1 MSYLKKGKALKK
13 IGMKYEAEN
22 IFWVPKEARWGYLK
36 DNAKDPKIGQIIDD
50 AMILIEKENPTL
62 KEVLDKRYARPE
74 LDKRRLGELIDLIST
89 IKLHKN
95 GEKDL
100 LGRVYEYFLGQFASS
115 EGKGGGEF
123 YTPTSVVK
131 TLVEMIEPYRG
142 RIYDPACGSGGMFI
156 QSEKF
161 IEEHAGRID
170 DLSIYGQE
178 LNATTWKLCKMN
190 LAIRG
195 LDGNIGP
202 HQGDTF
208 HDDLHKTLKAD
219 YVLANPPFNIS
230 DWGGNKLVDD
240 IRWKYGVP
248 PEGNANYAWLE
259 HIVYH
264 LAPNGVAGIVLAN
277 GALSSNTSNEG
288 VIRKNL
294 VDAKLVDAIVALPDK
309 LFYSTGIPVSLWI
322 LNRNKIDN
330 PKFRKRADEI
340 LFIDGRNLG
349 TMVDRRHRELSDEDI
364 KKIADTYHN
373 YRNID
378 GNYEDVQGF
387 CKAAKLEE
395 VREHEYVLTP
405 GRYVG
410 IEEQE
415 DDGVPFEEKMEAL
428 TSELGELFE
437 KSRSL
442 EEEIR
447 KNLGGIVMS
456 FNEWT
461 SIKLGELI
469 ESISIKH
476 DFEKDELIFLN
487 TSDVLEGKV
496 LHDNYSEVSKMPGQA
511 KKSIQKGDILFS
523 EIRPK
528 NKRFAYIDFDAKDFV
543 VSTKLMVLRR
553 KSSLINNKFL
563 YKLLTSDR
571 MLNYLQHIAEGR
583 SGTFPQITFSELKN
597 IYVLLP
603 SIQEQIAIAKTLDDL
618 DGKIEINNKINKA
631 LEEMAQAIFK
641 QWFVDFEF
649 PNEEGKPYKSSG
661 GEMVESELGMIPKG
675 WDSKSLLDIADYLNG
690 LAMQKFRPEDDEKG
704 IPVLK
709 N

>member
-1 MSYLKKGKALKK
+1 MSSAN
-13 IGMKYEAEN
+13 IGFEETLWKSADKLRGSMDSAEYKYVVLGLIFMKYISDKFETKYEELVEEGDGFEEDRDEYEAEN

-62 KEVLDKRYARPE
+62 KGVLDKRYARPE

-89 IKLHKN
+89 IRLHKN

-131 TLVEMIEPYRG
+131 TLVEMIEPYKG

-161 IEEHAGRID
+161 IEEHAGRIG

-202 HQGDTF
+202 NQADTF

-230 DWGGNKLVDD
+230 DWGGNKLTEDV
-240 IRWKYGVP
+240 RWKYGVP

-264 LAPNGVAGIVLAN
+264 LAPNGVAGVVLAN

-294 VDAKLVDAIVALPDK
+294 VDAKLVDAIVALPEK
-309 LFYSTGIPVSLWI
+309 LFYSTPIAVSLWI
-322 LNRNKIDN
+322 LNRNKKDN
-330 PKFRKRADEI
+330 PKFREREDEI
-340 LFIDGRNLG
+340 LFIDARNLG
-349 TMVDRRHRELSDEDI
+349 TMVDRRHRELSEEDI

-373 YRNID
+373 YRNLN
-378 GNYEDVQGF
+378 GQYEDIQGF

-410 IEEQE
+410 IEEKE
-415 DDGVPFEEKMEAL
+415 DDGIPFEEKMAVL
-428 TSELGELFE
+428 TSELGELFA

-442 EEEIR
+442 EGEIR
-447 KNLGGIVMS
+447 KNLGGI
-456 FNEWT
+456 
-461 SIKLGELI
+461 GYEL
-469 ESISIKH
+469 
-476 DFEKDELIFLN
+476 
-487 TSDVLEGKV
+487 
-496 LHDNYSEVSKMPGQA
+496 
-511 KKSIQKGDILFS
+511 
-523 EIRPK
+523 
-528 NKRFAYIDFDAKDFV
+528 
-543 VSTKLMVLRR
+543 
-553 KSSLINNKFL
+553 
-563 YKLLTSDR
+563 
-571 MLNYLQHIAEGR
+571 
-583 SGTFPQITFSELKN
+583 
-597 IYVLLP
+597 
-603 SIQEQIAIAKTLDDL
+603 
-618 DGKIEINNKINKA
+618 
-631 LEEMAQAIFK
+631 
-641 QWFVDFEF
+641 
-649 PNEEGKPYKSSG
+649 
-661 GEMVESELGMIPKG
+661 
-675 WDSKSLLDIADYLNG
+675 
-690 LAMQKFRPEDDEKG
+690 
-704 IPVLK
+704 
-709 N
+709 

>member
-1 MSYLKKGKALKK
+1 MSSAN
-13 IGMKYEAEN
+13 IGFEETLWKSADKLRGSMDSAEYKYVVLGLIFMKYISDKFETKYEELVEEGDGFEEDRDEYEAEN

-62 KEVLDKRYARPE
+62 KGVLDKRYARPE

-89 IKLHKN
+89 IRLHKN

-131 TLVEMIEPYRG
+131 TLVEMIEPYKG

-161 IEEHAGRID
+161 IEEHAGRIG

-195 LDGNIGP
+195 LDGNIGL
-202 HQGDTF
+202 HQADTF

-230 DWGGNKLVDD
+230 DWGGNKLTEDV
-240 IRWKYGVP
+240 RWKYGVP

-264 LAPNGVAGIVLAN
+264 LAPNGVAGVVLAN

-330 PKFRKRADEI
+330 PKFRQRADEI
-340 LFIDGRNLG
+340 LFIDARNLG
-349 TMVDRRHRELSDEDI
+349 NMVDRRHRELSEGDI

-373 YRNID
+373 YRNLN
-378 GNYEDVQGF
+378 GQYEDIQGF
-387 CKAAKLEE
+387 CKAAKLDE

-415 DDGVPFEEKMEAL
+415 DDGIPFEEKMETL
-428 TSELGELFE
+428 TSELGELFA
-437 KSRSL
+437 KSRRL
-442 EEEIR
+442 EDEIR
-447 KNLGGIVMS
+447 KNLGGIG
-456 FNEWT
+456 F
-461 SIKLGELI
+461 
-469 ESISIKH
+469 
-476 DFEKDELIFLN
+476 DF
-487 TSDVLEGKV
+487 
-496 LHDNYSEVSKMPGQA
+496 
-511 KKSIQKGDILFS
+511 
-523 EIRPK
+523 
-528 NKRFAYIDFDAKDFV
+528 
-543 VSTKLMVLRR
+543 
-553 KSSLINNKFL
+553 
-563 YKLLTSDR
+563 
-571 MLNYLQHIAEGR
+571 
-583 SGTFPQITFSELKN
+583 
-597 IYVLLP
+597 
-603 SIQEQIAIAKTLDDL
+603 
-618 DGKIEINNKINKA
+618 
-631 LEEMAQAIFK
+631 
-641 QWFVDFEF
+641 
-649 PNEEGKPYKSSG
+649 
-661 GEMVESELGMIPKG
+661 
-675 WDSKSLLDIADYLNG
+675 
-690 LAMQKFRPEDDEKG
+690 
-704 IPVLK
+704 
-709 N
+709 

>member
-1 MSYLKKGKALKK
+1 MSSAN
-13 IGMKYEAEN
+13 IGFEETLWKSADKLRGSMDSAEYKYVVLGLIFMKYISDKFETKYEELVEEGDGFEEDRDEYEAEN

-62 KEVLDKRYARPE
+62 KGVLDKRYARPE

-89 IKLHKN
+89 IRLHKN

-131 TLVEMIEPYRG
+131 TLVEMIEPYKG

-161 IEEHAGRID
+161 IEEHAGRIG

-195 LDGNIGP
+195 LDGNIGQ
-202 HQGDTF
+202 HQADTF

-230 DWGGNKLVDD
+230 DWGGNKLTEDV
-240 IRWKYGVP
+240 RWKYGVP

-264 LAPNGVAGIVLAN
+264 LAPNGVAGVVLAN

-309 LFYSTGIPVSLWI
+309 LFYSTPIPVSLWI
-322 LNRNKIDN
+322 LNRNKKDN
-330 PKFRKRADEI
+330 PKFRQREDEI
-340 LFIDGRNLG
+340 LFIDARNLG
-349 TMVDRRHRELSDEDI
+349 KLVDRKHRELSEEDI
-364 KKIADTYHN
+364 KKISDTYHN
-373 YRNID
+373 YRNLN
-378 GNYEDVQGF
+378 GQYEDIRGF
-387 CKAAKLEE
+387 CKAAKLDE
-395 VREHEYVLTP
+395 VREQEYILTP

-415 DDGVPFEEKMEAL
+415 DDGIPFEEKMEAL
-428 TSELGELFE
+428 TSELGELFA
-437 KSRSL
+437 KSRRL

-447 KNLGGIVMS
+447 KNLGGIG
-456 FNEWT
+456 F
-461 SIKLGELI
+461 
-469 ESISIKH
+469 
-476 DFEKDELIFLN
+476 DF
-487 TSDVLEGKV
+487 
-496 LHDNYSEVSKMPGQA
+496 
-511 KKSIQKGDILFS
+511 
-523 EIRPK
+523 
-528 NKRFAYIDFDAKDFV
+528 
-543 VSTKLMVLRR
+543 
-553 KSSLINNKFL
+553 
-563 YKLLTSDR
+563 
-571 MLNYLQHIAEGR
+571 
-583 SGTFPQITFSELKN
+583 
-597 IYVLLP
+597 
-603 SIQEQIAIAKTLDDL
+603 
-618 DGKIEINNKINKA
+618 
-631 LEEMAQAIFK
+631 
-641 QWFVDFEF
+641 
-649 PNEEGKPYKSSG
+649 
-661 GEMVESELGMIPKG
+661 
-675 WDSKSLLDIADYLNG
+675 
-690 LAMQKFRPEDDEKG
+690 
-704 IPVLK
+704 
-709 N
+709 

>member
-1 MSYLKKGKALKK
+1 MSSAN
-13 IGMKYEAEN
+13 IGFEETLWKSADKLRGSMDSAEYKYVVLGLIFMKYISDKFETKYEELVEEGDGFEEDRDEYEAEN

-62 KEVLDKRYARPE
+62 KGVLDKRYARPE

-89 IKLHKN
+89 IRLHKN

-131 TLVEMIEPYRG
+131 TLVEMIEPYKG

-161 IEEHAGRID
+161 IEEHAGRIG

-202 HQGDTF
+202 NQADTF

-230 DWGGNKLVDD
+230 DWGGNKLTEDV
-240 IRWKYGVP
+240 RWKYGVP

-264 LAPNGVAGIVLAN
+264 LAPNGVAGVVLAN

-294 VDAKLVDAIVALPDK
+294 VDAKLVDAIVALPEK
-309 LFYSTGIPVSLWI
+309 LFYSTPIAVSLWI
-322 LNRNKIDN
+322 LNRNKKDN
-330 PKFRKRADEI
+330 PKFREREDEI
-340 LFIDGRNLG
+340 LFIDARNLG
-349 TMVDRRHRELSDEDI
+349 TMVDIRHRELSEEDI
-364 KKIADTYHN
+364 KKITDTYHK
-373 YRNID
+373 YRNLN
-378 GNYEDVQGF
+378 GQYEDIQGF
-387 CKAAKLEE
+387 CKVAKLDE

-415 DDGVPFEEKMEAL
+415 DDGIPFEEKMAAL
-428 TSELGELFE
+428 TSELGELFA

-447 KNLGGIVMS
+447 KNLGGI
-456 FNEWT
+456 
-461 SIKLGELI
+461 GYEL
-469 ESISIKH
+469 
-476 DFEKDELIFLN
+476 
-487 TSDVLEGKV
+487 
-496 LHDNYSEVSKMPGQA
+496 
-511 KKSIQKGDILFS
+511 
-523 EIRPK
+523 
-528 NKRFAYIDFDAKDFV
+528 
-543 VSTKLMVLRR
+543 
-553 KSSLINNKFL
+553 
-563 YKLLTSDR
+563 
-571 MLNYLQHIAEGR
+571 
-583 SGTFPQITFSELKN
+583 
-597 IYVLLP
+597 
-603 SIQEQIAIAKTLDDL
+603 
-618 DGKIEINNKINKA
+618 
-631 LEEMAQAIFK
+631 
-641 QWFVDFEF
+641 
-649 PNEEGKPYKSSG
+649 
-661 GEMVESELGMIPKG
+661 
-675 WDSKSLLDIADYLNG
+675 
-690 LAMQKFRPEDDEKG
+690 
-704 IPVLK
+704 
-709 N
+709 

>member
-1 MSYLKKGKALKK
+1 MSSAN
-13 IGMKYEAEN
+13 IGFEETLWKSADKLRGSMDSAEYKYVVLGLIFMKYISDKFETKYEELVEEGDGFEEDRDEYEAEN

-62 KEVLDKRYARPE
+62 KGVLDKRYARPE

-89 IKLHKN
+89 IRLHKN

-131 TLVEMIEPYRG
+131 TLVEMIEPYKG

-161 IEEHAGRID
+161 IEEHTGRIG

-202 HQGDTF
+202 HQADTF

-230 DWGGNKLVDD
+230 DWGGNKLTEDV
-240 IRWKYGVP
+240 RWKYGVP

-264 LAPNGVAGIVLAN
+264 LAPNGVAGVVLAN

-322 LNRNKIDN
+322 LNRNKKDN
-330 PKFRKRADEI
+330 PKFREREDEI
-340 LFIDGRNLG
+340 LFIDARNLG
-349 TMVDRRHRELSDEDI
+349 TMVDRRHRELSEEDI
-364 KKIADTYHN
+364 KKISDTYHN
-373 YRNID
+373 YRNLN
-378 GNYEDVQGF
+378 GQYEDIQGF

-415 DDGVPFEEKMEAL
+415 DDGIPFEEKMEAL
-428 TSELGELFE
+428 TSELGELFA

-442 EEEIR
+442 EDEIR
-447 KNLGGIVMS
+447 KSLGGIG
-456 FNEWT
+456 F
-461 SIKLGELI
+461 
-469 ESISIKH
+469 
-476 DFEKDELIFLN
+476 DF
-487 TSDVLEGKV
+487 
-496 LHDNYSEVSKMPGQA
+496 
-511 KKSIQKGDILFS
+511 
-523 EIRPK
+523 
-528 NKRFAYIDFDAKDFV
+528 
-543 VSTKLMVLRR
+543 
-553 KSSLINNKFL
+553 
-563 YKLLTSDR
+563 
-571 MLNYLQHIAEGR
+571 
-583 SGTFPQITFSELKN
+583 
-597 IYVLLP
+597 
-603 SIQEQIAIAKTLDDL
+603 
-618 DGKIEINNKINKA
+618 
-631 LEEMAQAIFK
+631 
-641 QWFVDFEF
+641 
-649 PNEEGKPYKSSG
+649 
-661 GEMVESELGMIPKG
+661 
-675 WDSKSLLDIADYLNG
+675 
-690 LAMQKFRPEDDEKG
+690 
-704 IPVLK
+704 
-709 N
+709 

>member
-1 MSYLKKGKALKK
+1 MSSAN
-13 IGMKYEAEN
+13 IGFEETLWKSADKLRGSMDSAEYKYVVLGLIFMKYISDKFETKYEELVEEGDGFEEDRDEYEAEN

-50 AMILIEKENPTL
+50 AMILIEKENSTL
-62 KEVLDKRYARPE
+62 AGVLDKRYARPE

-89 IKLHKN
+89 IRLHKN

-131 TLVEMIEPYRG
+131 TLVEMIEPYKG

-161 IEEHAGRID
+161 IEEHAGRIG

-202 HQGDTF
+202 NQADTF

-230 DWGGNKLVDD
+230 DWGGNKLTEDV
-240 IRWKYGVP
+240 RWKYGVP

-264 LAPNGVAGIVLAN
+264 LAPNGVAGVVLAN

-322 LNRNKIDN
+322 LNRNKKDN
-330 PKFRKRADEI
+330 PKFREREDEI
-340 LFIDGRNLG
+340 LFIDARNLG
-349 TMVDRRHRELSDEDI
+349 TMVDRRHRELSEEDI

-373 YRNID
+373 YRNLN
-378 GNYEDVQGF
+378 GQYEDIQGF
-387 CKAAKLEE
+387 CKAAKLDE

-415 DDGVPFEEKMEAL
+415 DDGIPFEEKMATL

-442 EEEIR
+442 EDEIR
-447 KNLGGIVMS
+447 KNLGGIG
-456 FNEWT
+456 F
-461 SIKLGELI
+461 
-469 ESISIKH
+469 
-476 DFEKDELIFLN
+476 DF
-487 TSDVLEGKV
+487 
-496 LHDNYSEVSKMPGQA
+496 
-511 KKSIQKGDILFS
+511 
-523 EIRPK
+523 
-528 NKRFAYIDFDAKDFV
+528 
-543 VSTKLMVLRR
+543 
-553 KSSLINNKFL
+553 
-563 YKLLTSDR
+563 
-571 MLNYLQHIAEGR
+571 
-583 SGTFPQITFSELKN
+583 
-597 IYVLLP
+597 
-603 SIQEQIAIAKTLDDL
+603 
-618 DGKIEINNKINKA
+618 
-631 LEEMAQAIFK
+631 
-641 QWFVDFEF
+641 
-649 PNEEGKPYKSSG
+649 
-661 GEMVESELGMIPKG
+661 
-675 WDSKSLLDIADYLNG
+675 
-690 LAMQKFRPEDDEKG
+690 
-704 IPVLK
+704 
-709 N
+709 

>member
-1 MSYLKKGKALKK
+1 MSSAN
-13 IGMKYEAEN
+13 IGFEETLWKSADKLRGSMDSAEYKYVVLGLIFMKYISDKFETKYEELVEEGDGFEEDRDEYEAEN

-62 KEVLDKRYARPE
+62 KGVLDKRYARPE

-89 IKLHKN
+89 IRLHKN

-131 TLVEMIEPYRG
+131 TLVEMIEPYKG

-161 IEEHAGRID
+161 IEEHAGRIG

-195 LDGNIGP
+195 LDGNIGL
-202 HQGDTF
+202 HQEDTF

-230 DWGGNKLVDD
+230 DWGGNKLTEDV
-240 IRWKYGVP
+240 RWKYGVP

-264 LAPNGVAGIVLAN
+264 LAPNGVAGVVLAN

-322 LNRNKIDN
+322 LNRNKKDN
-330 PKFRKRADEI
+330 PKFREREDEI
-340 LFIDGRNLG
+340 LFIDARNLG
-349 TMVDRRHRELSDEDI
+349 TMVDRRHRELSEEDI
-364 KKIADTYHN
+364 KKISDTYHN
-373 YRNID
+373 YRNLN
-378 GNYEDVQGF
+378 GQYEDIQGF

-428 TSELGELFE
+428 TSELGELFA

-442 EEEIR
+442 EDEIR
-447 KNLGGIVMS
+447 KNLGGI
-456 FNEWT
+456 
-461 SIKLGELI
+461 G
-469 ESISIKH
+469 
-476 DFEKDELIFLN
+476 
-487 TSDVLEGKV
+487 
-496 LHDNYSEVSKMPGQA
+496 Y
-511 KKSIQKGDILFS
+511 
-523 EIRPK
+523 
-528 NKRFAYIDFDAKDFV
+528 
-543 VSTKLMVLRR
+543 
-553 KSSLINNKFL
+553 
-563 YKLLTSDR
+563 
-571 MLNYLQHIAEGR
+571 
-583 SGTFPQITFSELKN
+583 
-597 IYVLLP
+597 
-603 SIQEQIAIAKTLDDL
+603 
-618 DGKIEINNKINKA
+618 
-631 LEEMAQAIFK
+631 
-641 QWFVDFEF
+641 EF
-649 PNEEGKPYKSSG
+649 
-661 GEMVESELGMIPKG
+661 
-675 WDSKSLLDIADYLNG
+675 
-690 LAMQKFRPEDDEKG
+690 
-704 IPVLK
+704 
-709 N
+709 